1 MGAHWLL
8 FKTLFGQHICY
19 IAGTYQSETGH
30 IYVGILCY
38 VSHGWSDI
46 DCFLSGKQGTM
57 LTAV

>member
-38 VSHGWSDI
+38 VSHG
-46 DCFLSGKQGTM
+46 
-57 LTAV
+57 